1 MFEITGFGETGRA
14 SDFAEIVVA
23 NFERDRAEAFLIF
36 ANLGGEAI
44 CDAVEF
50 GKEKDFIGGVFGEGC
65 LLAVAFG
72 FGWDGHHGA
81 VIDAIGKSEELCSVV
96 SSEQGE

>member
-1 MFEITGFGETGRA
+1 MI
-14 SDFAEIVVA
+14 
-23 NFERDRAEAFLIF
+23 L

-44 CDAVEF
+44 GDAVEF
-50 GKEKDFIGGVFGEGC
+50 GKEKDFIDSVFGEGC

-81 VIDAIGKSEELCSVV
+81 VIDAIGKSEELGAVV